1 MLKRIAR
8 TIALATALVLVTGLM
23 ATGVAVAQEPE
34 TDANGTILHGRG
46 ALWAKGRGVAILDM
60 GGTLRMHIRGNV
72 VINDLAG
79 DATIVIEESGDAAE
93 SDRAAD
99 GGTKVV
105 LENFSG
111 SVVVR
116 GSHFRVR
123 ARGRMVFLAK
133 GQGTA
138 FLAGRG
144 VWRTPHNYGVWSQG
158 GFRLDFGPD

>member
-1 MLKRIAR
+1 MRKRIAR
-8 TIALATALVLVTGLM
+8 MTAVLSAVLMVTSLM
-23 ATGVAVAQEPE
+23 AVGVAAAQEADTE
-34 TDANGTILHGRG
+34 ANGTILHGRG

-60 GGTLRMHIRGNV
+60 GGSLRMHIRGNV

-79 DATIVIEESGDAAE
+79 DATILIDPAGDAPE
-93 SDRAAD
+93 TDRATD

-105 LENFSG
+105 LENFNG
-111 SVVVR
+111 KIVVR

-133 GQGTA
+133 GKGTA

-144 VWRTPHNYGVWSQG
+144 VWRTRHNHGVWSQG